1 MACVSI
7 GDYDL
12 AYCHNGVGPRDDGLS
27 LVLIHGAGCSGHDW
41 PTAWCGGQGEA
52 APGNQLNAY
61 PIYVP
66 DLPGHGESAGSGFDT
81 VDAYAE
87 NISGFIDAL
96 ELKRALL
103 VGHSMGAAIAL
114 TLAVDHH
121 PCIAGIAMIGGSSR
135 LVVSDTLLDGL
146 QTNFEPTIDGIV
158 KYSWFKTTDA
168 SLKEKNRQR
177 LIDAGPEVVYND
189 FLACS
194 RFDLSKR
201 LNEVDVP
208 ALVIASNDDRMVPI
222 DTSRNTA
229 DAIKDARFV
238 GLENCGHYQHME
250 QTSQV
255 ADELSIFLASKLAE

>member
-1 MACVSI
+1 MARVSI

-12 AYCHNGVGPRDDGLS
+12 SYDHNGVEPSDDGLS
-27 LVLIHGAGCSGHDW
+27 LVLIHGAGCSRLDW
-41 PTAWCGGQGEA
+41 PTAWSRGQSE
-52 APGNQLNAY
+52 PSLGNQLNAY

-81 VDAYAE
+81 VDAYAKDL
-87 NISGFIDAL
+87 SSFIDAL
-96 ELKRALL
+96 ELKRVLL

-121 PCIAGIAMIGGSSR
+121 PRIAGIAMIGGSSR
-135 LVVSDTLLDGL
+135 LVVSDTILDGL
-146 QTNFEPTIDGIV
+146 QTNFGPTIDGIV

-168 SLKEKNRQR
+168 SLKEMNRQR
-177 LIDAGPEVVYND
+177 LIDAGKEVVYND

-194 RFDLSKR
+194 RFDLSQR

-208 ALVIASNDDRMVPI
+208 TLVIASNDDRMVPI
-222 DTSRNTA
+222 DASRKMA

-250 QTSQV
+250 QTRRV
-255 ADELSIFLASKLAE
+255 ADELSVFLASKLAE